1 MRADGGPKVILKKEK
16 EVIDLMRNHLDKVE
30 EELKIAKEA
39 VETFLRGDM
48 SKAEFLAHRMNEID
62 TEANY
67 IRYDICDRL
76 YNGAYLPVLRGHTYK
91 IVRRLEKLA
100 DAAGA
105 CCDFFLGQRP
115 AIPEDLKPQ
124 FIQVIRESFNVIGPL
139 KEGVLSYFKGDGE
152 IDTIREKAKKVRIK
166 ESDVDKLEHDLTQQI
181 FSVPIDHWRKM
192 HLKNCLGTIVKL
204 RDQALEVVYE
214 LELVTMKMRV

>member
-1 MRADGGPKVILKKEK
+1 MTLKKEK

-30 EELKIAKEA
+30 ERLKIAKEA
-39 VETFLRGDM
+39 AETFLRGDM
-48 SKAEFLAHRMNEID
+48 SKAEFLAHRMDEID

-100 DAAGA
+100 DTAGA

-115 AIPEDLKPQ
+115 EIPENLKDQ
-124 FIQVIRESFNVIGPL
+124 FIQVIWESFSVINPL
-139 KEGVLSYFKGDGE
+139 KEGVLSYLNGDGQ
-152 IDTIREKAKKVRIK
+152 IDIIRGKAKQVQIK
-166 ESDVDKLEHDLTQQI
+166 KSDVDKIERELTRQI
-181 FSVPIDHWRKM
+181 FSVRIDPWHKM
-192 HLKNCLGTIVKL
+192 HLRACLGTIVKVP
-204 RDQALEVVYE
+204 DQALEAADE
-214 LELVTMKMRV
+214 LERVTLKMRV